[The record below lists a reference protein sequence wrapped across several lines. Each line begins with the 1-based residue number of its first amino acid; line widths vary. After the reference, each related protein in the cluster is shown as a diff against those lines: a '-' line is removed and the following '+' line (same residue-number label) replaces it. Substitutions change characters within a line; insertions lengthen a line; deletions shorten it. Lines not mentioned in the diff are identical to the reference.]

1 MIKSRI
7 VVGVD
12 GSPHDT
18 PAVTWAATEAVR
30 RGAEL
35 RVLSAYYR
43 RRSTPGSP
51 SSHSAGAHAA
61 EAVQRA
67 VAQAREVAPGV
78 EVRCQA
84 LPGYAVPVLV
94 HASEEAAML
103 VVGTRRDGGFPGL
116 PTGSVGSQVATQGR
130 CCVVVVRGRFGADA
144 GPVVAGLDD
153 SAAAS
158 AVIARAFEEASLH
171 HTAVE
176 AVTVGS
182 WGGRSE
188 DPLGDDADPQLD
200 PWREKYPDVAA
211 RHEFVPG
218 RPDKVL
224 AQRSRSASLVV
235 VGPRAHGFQGLMLG
249 AIGSRLLERS
259 GCPVLIAR

>member
-1 MIKSRI
+1 MFKSRI

-12 GSPHDT
+12 GSAHDT

-43 RRSTPGSP
+43 RRSTPGST
-51 SSHSAGAHAA
+51 SSHSAGTHAA

-67 VAQAREVAPGV
+67 VAHAREVAPGV

-103 VVGTRRDGGFPGL
+103 VVGNRRDGGFPGL
-116 PTGSVGSQVATQGR
+116 PIGSVGSQVATQGR
-130 CCVVVVRGRFGADA
+130 CCVVVVRGRFGAGA

-171 HTAVE
+171 NTAVE

-182 WGGRSE
+182 WGAE
-188 DPLGDDADPQLD
+188 DPPGNGADPQLD
-200 PWREKYPDVAA
+200 PWREKYPDVPAS
-211 RHEFVPG
+211 HEFIPG

-249 AIGSRLLERS
+249 SIGNRLLERS